1 MTKNKHPHRFFSRS
15 LFVLGRASL
24 RSTTDWLLPKLQGPD
39 YWVHNKVLTKTFFMF
54 KNFFLK
60 NEYICKKD
68 LYFICS
74 TNIFYVKI
82 YFWNEIF
89 RKKKFDYKTFFPYK
103 KILSANN
110 VYFVKNTTIFSKKI
124 VFFNLVLQQMNNH
137 IRRIA
142 KIIQNESFKDNIYSI
157 AISLQ

>member
-1 MTKNKHPHRFFSRS
+1 MRFSVKKNLIIKLFFHIKRF
-15 LFVLGRASL
+15 
-24 RSTTDWLLPKLQGPD
+24 
-39 YWVHNKVLTKTFFMF
+39 
-54 KNFFLK
+54 
-60 NEYICKKD
+60 
-68 LYFICS
+68 
-74 TNIFYVKI
+74 
-82 YFWNEIF
+82 
-89 RKKKFDYKTFFPYK
+89 
-103 KILSANN
+103 LSANN